1 MGWNFASLDDVRL
14 MRRWMDRRRRTE
26 VGRFISQSI
35 QAVSEKYELHL
46 VNKNNTESA
55 VFSFLCILLSGAFP
69 IVPSRIFDHLP
80 CIGNRNRTG
89 AHHNL
94 TSGSRCRRWLS
105 VEVSSRRPQSLSAS
119 LGFII
124 KGSFAYIA
132 TTVKPIRAKCIY
144 QVRCF
149 RSSNRW

>member
-1 MGWNFASLDDVRL
+1 
-14 MRRWMDRRRRTE
+14 MDRRERTE

-35 QAVSEKYELHL
+35 QAVSEKHELHL

-80 CIGNRNRTG
+80 GVGNRNRTG

-105 VEVSSRRPQSLSAS
+105 VEVSSEATVV
-119 LGFII
+119 
-124 KGSFAYIA
+124 AYAYGNEEPAFTIGYDE
-132 TTVKPIRAKCIY
+132 I
-144 QVRCF
+144 
-149 RSSNRW
+149 S